1 MATTEIL
8 LISENYI
15 RENSAISDNVAGKYI
30 RASIG
35 DAQDVAYR
43 RIIGDALLA
52 KLKDLV
58 ATGAI
63 TAEGNEDYKA
73 LLDRSQRFLLYAT
86 LVELIPLTNFK
97 VANAG
102 VVKTP
107 DEKVEVVQQSQV
119 SLEQARYQSKAD
131 AAALDLRNYILRN
144 ADAYPELDEGGC
156 NSIRATLRSVASN
169 GIFLGGARGKQL
181 APKCNP
187 KCNCK

>member
-1 MATTEIL
+1 MATTEIM
-8 LISENYI
+8 LISEKYI

-30 RASIG
+30 RAAIV

-52 KLKDLV
+52 KLKALV
-58 ATGAI
+58 DSGAI
-63 TAEGNEDYKA
+63 SQEGNEDYKA
-73 LLDRSQRFLLYAT
+73 LVDRSQRFLLYAT

-131 AAALDLRNYILRN
+131 AAALDLRNYLLRN
-144 ADAYPELDEGGC
+144 ADAYPELGEGGC
-156 NSIRATLRSVASN
+156 NSIRATLHSVASN
-169 GIFLGGARGKQL
+169 GIFLGGARGKVIT
-181 APKCNP
+181 PKC
-187 KCNCK
+187 KCK